1 MGLSMFYNTR
11 LPDEDRLKFLDYAH
25 GKGVTFWDS
34 ADVYA
39 DNEDILAK

>member
-25 GKGVTFWDS
+25 AKGVTFWDS

>member
-1 MGLSMFYNTR
+1 MGLSMFYDKR
-11 LPDEDRLKFLDYAH
+11 LPDDDRLNFLDYALA
-25 GKGVTFWDS
+25 KGVTFWDS